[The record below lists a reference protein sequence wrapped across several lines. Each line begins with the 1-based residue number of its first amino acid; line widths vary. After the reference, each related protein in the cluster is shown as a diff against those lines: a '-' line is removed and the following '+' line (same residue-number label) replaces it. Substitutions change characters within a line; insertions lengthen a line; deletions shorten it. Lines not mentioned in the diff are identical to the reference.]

1 MDMLYEKI
9 HNILTAMQIECTEA
23 EVTDFANFALRK
35 SWNQYEKEC
44 MDQRVVI
51 ENQVKELQIVI
62 PNGTVGK
69 EYETLFKIPTDLVDD
84 FWLEGLENSGL
95 TCTIAEDNTCQIM
108 GVPTNAGT
116 FDILLSYKYKGWIE
130 GKPILQRKFTI
141 AINPDPRT
149 LWKDIPTQENIEYY
163 QPDRD
168 HIYIK
173 VEAINGVPQKDIVA
187 ASQRGRSHAHEGNP
201 RDDHF
206 RVEYLE
212 NCGWY
217 LMAVA
222 DGAGSA
228 KYSRKGSALACD
240 TAICHCKDFFADSK
254 RLSDFEEYI
263 TTYNSES
270 NDEYRKLLG
279 DSIHQLIG
287 NAAFKSYKAIEAEA
301 SVKGVPIKNYA
312 TTLLLAVCKKF
323 DFGWFVAS
331 FWVGDGAMCIYD
343 KERQYFKLL
352 GTPDEGEFA
361 GQTRFL
367 TMPEIFRDATSFYGR
382 LKFSIEQ
389 DFTALMLMTD
399 GVSDPMFETD
409 ANLNKIE
416 KWNELYD
423 SITHEVELED
433 DNTESQYQLL
443 KWLDFWSQGNHDDRT
458 IAILY

>member
-1 MDMLYEKI
+1 MDLKDRLSNLLI
-9 HNILTAMQIECTEA
+9 DCTDVRLE
-23 EVTDFANFALRK
+23 DFSNWIVNKL
-35 SWNQYEKEC
+35 WKEYDKEY
-44 MDQRVVI
+44 MDKRLMI
-51 ENQVKELQIVI
+51 ENQIKELPIVI

-69 EYETLFKIPTDLVDD
+69 EYSATIRLPEDVIEDY
-84 FWLEGLENSGL
+84 WLDGLDGIGL
-95 TCTIAEDNTCQIM
+95 QGNLEEHNVCTIS
-108 GVPTNAGT
+108 GVPTTAGS
-116 FDILLSYKYKGWIE
+116 FDIVLRYKYKGCIDE
-130 GKPILQRKFTI
+130 KDFLQRKFPI

-149 LWKDIPTQENIEYY
+149 LWKVIPTPEDIEYY

-168 HIYIK
+168 HTYVK
-173 VEAINGVPQKDIVA
+173 VEARDGIPQKDIVA

-217 LMAVA
+217 IMSVA

-228 KYSRKGSALACD
+228 QYSRKGSWLACD
-240 TAICHCKDFFADSK
+240 TSVEHCKSFFLDEK
-254 RLSDFEEYI
+254 NLHDFEENI
-263 TTYNSES
+263 TTYNEEA

-287 NAAFKSYKAIEAEA
+287 NAAFKSYKAIEEEA
-301 SVKGVPIKNYA
+301 NAKGVPIKNYA
-312 TTLLLAVCKKF
+312 TTLLLSVCKKF

-343 KERQYFKLL
+343 KERNYFKLL
-352 GTPDEGEFA
+352 GTPDGGEFS

-367 TMPEIFRDATSFYGR
+367 TMPEIFRDAASFYGR

-409 ANLNKIE
+409 ANLNNIE
-416 KWNELYD
+416 KWNALWAN
-423 SITHEVELED
+423 ITKEVELTD
-433 DNTESQYQLL
+433 DNAESQYQLL

>member
-1 MDMLYEKI
+1 MELKDRLSNLMIDCTDARIEDFSQWIVKKLWNEYDKEYMD
-9 HNILTAMQIECTEA
+9 
-23 EVTDFANFALRK
+23 R
-35 SWNQYEKEC
+35 
-44 MDQRVVI
+44 RVII
-51 ENQVKELQIVI
+51 ENQIKELPIVI

-69 EYETLFKIPTDLVDD
+69 EYTSTIRLPEDIVEEY
-84 FWLEGLENSGL
+84 WIEGLEAIGLQGNSIEHNICVISG
-95 TCTIAEDNTCQIM
+95 TPNE
-108 GVPTNAGT
+108 AGS
-116 FDILLSYKYKGWIE
+116 FEIVLKYKYKGAIDE
-130 GKPILQRKFTI
+130 KDLLQRKFPI

-149 LWKDIPTQENIEYY
+149 LWKNIPTPVDIEYY
-163 QPDRD
+163 QPDSDRT
-168 HIYIK
+168 YVK
-173 VEAINGVPQKDIVA
+173 VEARDGKPQKDIVA

-201 RDDHF
+201 RDDHY

-212 NCGWY
+212 DCGWY
-217 LMAVA
+217 IMAVA

-228 KYSRKGSALACD
+228 KYSRKGSWLACD
-240 TAICHCKDFFADSK
+240 TSVEHCKSYFSDEKS
-254 RLSDFEEYI
+254 LHDFEEYI
-263 TTYNSES
+263 TTYNGEA

-287 NAAFKSYKAIEAEA
+287 NAAFKSYKAIEAESNA
-301 SVKGVPIKNYA
+301 KGVPIKNYA

-343 KERQYFKLL
+343 KERRYFKLL

-367 TMPEIFRDATSFYGR
+367 TMPEIFRDVTSFYGR

-389 DFTALMLMTD
+389 DFTSLMLMTD

-416 KWNELYD
+416 KWDALWEN
-423 SITHEVELED
+423 ITKEVELTD

>member
-1 MDMLYEKI
+1 MEIK
-9 HNILTAMQIECTEA
+9 NILDNLLIKCTDA
-23 EVTDFANFALRK
+23 EVEDFTTWTIKYL
-35 SWNQYEKEC
+35 WNLYDKEC
-44 MDQRVVI
+44 MDLRI
-51 ENQVKELQIVI
+51 LMENKVKELPIVI

-69 EYETLFKIPTDLVDD
+69 EYNATFSIPSELVIDY
-84 FWLEGLENSGL
+84 WLDGLDKVGL
-95 TCTIAEDNTCQIM
+95 TYEIDDNNICTINGT
-108 GVPTNAGT
+108 PTEAGS
-116 FDILLSYKYKGWIE
+116 FDVVLSYKYKGWID
-130 GKPILQRKFTI
+130 GKQLLQRKFTI

-149 LWKDIPTQENIEYY
+149 LWKDIPTPENIEYY

-168 HIYIK
+168 NVYVK
-173 VEAINGVPQKDIVA
+173 VEAKDGIPQKDIVA

-206 RVEYLE
+206 RVEYIG
-212 NCGWY
+212 NSGWY
-217 LMAVA
+217 VMAVA

-228 KYSRKGSALACD
+228 KYSRKGSSLACD
-240 TAICHCKDFFADSK
+240 VSVEHCKEFFAEEK
-254 RLSDFEEYI
+254 KISDFEEYI

-301 SVKGVPIKNYA
+301 SAKGAPMKYYA

-323 DFGWFVAS
+323 EFGWFVAS

-343 KERQYFKLL
+343 KQRQYFKLL

-423 SITHEVELED
+423 NITSEVDLSD

>member
-1 MDMLYEKI
+1 
-9 HNILTAMQIECTEA
+9 
-23 EVTDFANFALRK
+23 
-35 SWNQYEKEC
+35 
-44 MDQRVVI
+44 
-51 ENQVKELQIVI
+51 
-62 PNGTVGK
+62 
-69 EYETLFKIPTDLVDD
+69 
-84 FWLEGLENSGL
+84 
-95 TCTIAEDNTCQIM
+95 
-108 GVPTNAGT
+108 
-116 FDILLSYKYKGWIE
+116 
-130 GKPILQRKFTI
+130 
-141 AINPDPRT
+141 
-149 LWKDIPTQENIEYY
+149 
-163 QPDRD
+163 
-168 HIYIK
+168 
-173 VEAINGVPQKDIVA
+173 
-187 ASQRGRSHAHEGNP
+187 
-201 RDDHF
+201 
-206 RVEYLE
+206 
-212 NCGWY
+212 
-217 LMAVA
+217 MAVA

-228 KYSRKGSALACD
+228 KYSRKGSWLACD
-240 TAICHCKDFFADSK
+240 TSVEHCKSYFSDEKS
-254 RLSDFEEYI
+254 LHDFEGYI
-263 TTYNSES
+263 TTYNGEA

-301 SVKGVPIKNYA
+301 VSKSVPIKNYA

-343 KERQYFKLL
+343 KERKYFKLL

-416 KWNELYD
+416 KWDALWEN
-423 SITHEVELED
+423 ITKVVKLTD
-433 DNTESQYQLL
+433 DNTESQYQLMQ
-443 KWLDFWSQGNHDDRT
+443 WLDFWSQGNHDDRT

>member
-1 MDMLYEKI
+1 MKEKL
-9 HNILTAMQIECTEA
+9 LTLFEKLGIECSEP
-23 EVTDFANFALRK
+23 EMDDFAAKTMHRL
-35 SWNQYEKEC
+35 WNEYVREC
-44 MDQRVVI
+44 MDQMKII
-51 ENQVKELQIVI
+51 ENQVNELQITI

-69 EYETLFKIPTDLVDD
+69 EYEIAFVIPKELVNDYWID
-84 FWLEGLENSGL
+84 GLEVTGL
-95 TCTIAEDNTCQIM
+95 KYIIADDNTCQIE
-108 GVPTNAGT
+108 GTPKEAGT
-116 FDILLSYKYKGWIE
+116 FEITLSYKYKDWIE
-130 GKPILQRKFTI
+130 GKPILQRKFSI
-141 AINPDPRT
+141 AINPDPKT
-149 LWKDIPTQENIEYY
+149 LWKNIPTPDNIEYY
-163 QPDRD
+163 KPDYA
-168 HIYIK
+168 HEYVK
-173 VEAINGVPQKDIVA
+173 VEAKNGEPQKDIVA

-212 NCGWY
+212 ESGWY
-217 LMAVA
+217 IMAVA

-228 KYSRKGSALACD
+228 KYSRKGSSIACD
-240 TAICHCKDFFADSK
+240 TSVEHCKEYFGDEKKLA
-254 RLSDFEEYI
+254 DFEEFI
-263 TTYNSES
+263 TTYNGNKE
-270 NDEYRKLLG
+270 DAEFRKLLG
-279 DSIHQLIG
+279 DSIHELIG
-287 NAAFKSYKAIEAEA
+287 NAAFKSYKAIEAESIA
-301 SVKGVPIKNYA
+301 KGAPIKNYA

-416 KWNELYD
+416 KWNALWEN
-423 SITHEVELED
+423 IAKEVELTD
-433 DNTESQYQLL
+433 DNSESQFQLL

>member
-1 MDMLYEKI
+1 MDLKDRLSNLM
-9 HNILTAMQIECTEA
+9 IECSDARFE
-23 EVTDFANFALRK
+23 DFTQWIVKKL
-35 SWNQYEKEC
+35 WNEYDKDC
-44 MDQRVVI
+44 MDKRVII
-51 ENQVKELQIVI
+51 ENQIKELPIVI

-69 EYETLFKIPTDLVDD
+69 EYSATIRLPEDVIEDYWLDGLDD
-84 FWLEGLENSGL
+84 IGLQGNPEEHNV
-95 TCTIAEDNTCQIM
+95 CTIS
-108 GVPTNAGT
+108 GVPTVAGS
-116 FDILLSYKYKGWIE
+116 FEIVLRYKYKGCIDE
-130 GKPILQRKFTI
+130 KDLLQRKFPI

-149 LWKDIPTQENIEYY
+149 LWKDIPTPEDIEYY

-168 HIYIK
+168 HTYVK
-173 VEAINGVPQKDIVA
+173 VEARDGIPQKDIVA

-212 NCGWY
+212 DCGWY
-217 LMAVA
+217 VMAVA

-228 KYSRKGSALACD
+228 KYSRKGSWLACD
-240 TAICHCKDFFADSK
+240 TSVEHCKSYFSDEKS
-254 RLSDFEEYI
+254 LHDFEGYI
-263 TTYNSES
+263 TTYNGEA

-301 SVKGVPIKNYA
+301 VSKGVPIKNYA

-343 KERQYFKLL
+343 KERKYFKLL

-416 KWNELYD
+416 KWDALWENITNEVKL
-423 SITHEVELED
+423 TD
-433 DNTESQYQLL
+433 DNTESQYQLMQ
-443 KWLDFWSQGNHDDRT
+443 WLDFWSQGNHDDRT

>member
-1 MDMLYEKI
+1 MELKDRLSNLMVECSDARFEDFTQWIVKKLWNEYDKEYMDK
-9 HNILTAMQIECTEA
+9 
-23 EVTDFANFALRK
+23 
-35 SWNQYEKEC
+35 
-44 MDQRVVI
+44 RVII
-51 ENQVKELQIVI
+51 ENRIKELPIVI

-69 EYETLFKIPTDLVDD
+69 NYSATIRLPEDIIEDY
-84 FWLEGLENSGL
+84 WLDGLDNIGLQGNSKDNNV
-95 TCTIAEDNTCQIM
+95 CTIS
-108 GVPTNAGT
+108 GVPTTAGS
-116 FDILLSYKYKGWIE
+116 FEIVLRYKYNGCIDEKDL
-130 GKPILQRKFTI
+130 LQRKFPI

-149 LWKDIPTQENIEYY
+149 LWKNIPTSVNIDYY
-163 QPDRD
+163 QPDHD
-168 HIYIK
+168 HAYVK
-173 VEAINGVPQKDIVA
+173 VESRNGVPQKDIVA

-206 RVEYLE
+206 RVEYLD
-212 NCGWY
+212 NCAWY
-217 LMAVA
+217 VMAVA

-228 KYSRKGSALACD
+228 KYSRKGSWLACD
-240 TAICHCKDFFADSK
+240 TSVEHCKSYFSDES
-254 RLSDFEEYI
+254 RLHDFEEYI
-263 TTYNSES
+263 TTYNEEG

-301 SVKGVPIKNYA
+301 NKKGVPIKDYA

-323 DFGWFVAS
+323 NFGWFVAS

-343 KERQYFKLL
+343 KERKYFKLL

-416 KWNELYD
+416 KWDALWEN
-423 SITHEVELED
+423 ITKEVELTD
-433 DNTESQYQLL
+433 DNTESQYQLM

>member
-1 MDMLYEKI
+1 MDLKDRLSNLM
-9 HNILTAMQIECTEA
+9 IECSDARFE
-23 EVTDFANFALRK
+23 DFTQWIVKKL
-35 SWNQYEKEC
+35 WNEYDKDC
-44 MDQRVVI
+44 MDKRVII
-51 ENQVKELQIVI
+51 ENQIKELPIVI

-69 EYETLFKIPTDLVDD
+69 EYSATIRLPEDVIEDYWLDGLDD
-84 FWLEGLENSGL
+84 IGLQGNPEEHNV
-95 TCTIAEDNTCQIM
+95 CTIS
-108 GVPTNAGT
+108 GVPTTAGS
-116 FDILLSYKYKGWIE
+116 FEIVLRYKYKGCIDE
-130 GKPILQRKFTI
+130 KDLLQRKFPI

-149 LWKDIPTQENIEYY
+149 LWKDVPTPEDIEYY
-163 QPDRD
+163 QPDSD
-168 HIYIK
+168 HTYVK
-173 VEAINGVPQKDIVA
+173 VEARDGIPQKDIVA

-212 NCGWY
+212 DCGWY
-217 LMAVA
+217 VMAVA

-228 KYSRKGSALACD
+228 KYSRKGSWLACD
-240 TAICHCKDFFADSK
+240 TSVEHCKSYFSDEKS
-254 RLSDFEEYI
+254 LHDFEEYI
-263 TTYNSES
+263 TTYNGEA

-301 SVKGVPIKNYA
+301 VSKGVPIKNYA

-343 KERQYFKLL
+343 KERKYFKLL

-416 KWNELYD
+416 KWDALWEN
-423 SITHEVELED
+423 ITKVVKLTD
-433 DNTESQYQLL
+433 DNTESQYQLMQ
-443 KWLDFWSQGNHDDRT
+443 WLDFWSQGNHDDRT

>member
-1 MDMLYEKI
+1 MDLKDRLSNLM
-9 HNILTAMQIECTEA
+9 IECSDARFE
-23 EVTDFANFALRK
+23 DFTQWIVKKL
-35 SWNQYEKEC
+35 WNEYDKDC
-44 MDQRVVI
+44 MDKRVII
-51 ENQVKELQIVI
+51 ENQIKELPIVI

-69 EYETLFKIPTDLVDD
+69 EYSATIRLPEDVIEEYWLDGLDD
-84 FWLEGLENSGL
+84 IGLQGNPEEHNV
-95 TCTIAEDNTCQIM
+95 CTIS
-108 GVPTNAGT
+108 GVPTTAGS
-116 FDILLSYKYKGWIE
+116 FEIVLRYKYKGCIDE
-130 GKPILQRKFTI
+130 KDLLQRKFPI

-149 LWKDIPTQENIEYY
+149 LWKDIPTPEDIEYY

-168 HIYIK
+168 HTYVK
-173 VEAINGVPQKDIVA
+173 VEARDGIPQKDIVA

-206 RVEYLE
+206 RVEYFE
-212 NCGWY
+212 ECGWY
-217 LMAVA
+217 VMAVA

-228 KYSRKGSALACD
+228 KYSRKGSWLACD
-240 TAICHCKDFFADSK
+240 TSVEHCKSYFSDEKS
-254 RLSDFEEYI
+254 LHDFEEYI
-263 TTYNSES
+263 TTYNGEA

-301 SVKGVPIKNYA
+301 VSKGVPIKNYA

-343 KERQYFKLL
+343 KERKYFKLL

-409 ANLNKIE
+409 ANLNKIK
-416 KWNELYD
+416 KWDALWEN
-423 SITHEVELED
+423 ITKEVKMTD
-433 DNTESQYQLL
+433 DNTESQYQLMQ
-443 KWLDFWSQGNHDDRT
+443 WLDFWSQGNHDDRT

>member
-1 MDMLYEKI
+1 MNTDELLKKY
-9 HNILTAMQIECTEA
+9 NIEHSEA
-23 EVTDFANFALRK
+23 ETEDF
-35 SWNQYEKEC
+35 EKWMIQHLWKNYCDDYMEKA
-44 MDQRVVI
+44 VVI
-51 ENQVKELQIVI
+51 KNLIDVLNIHF

-69 EYETLFKIPTDLVDD
+69 EYKIEYVLPDEIQNSIED
-84 FWLEGLENSGL
+84 FWLEGIDAIGLKEESTKNTLVVSGIPQEANS
-95 TCTIAEDNTCQIM
+95 
-108 GVPTNAGT
+108 
-116 FDILLSYKYKGWIE
+116 FDFKLCYKYKGWIE
-130 GKPILQRKFTI
+130 GKPVFERNFTI
-141 AINPDPRT
+141 AINPDPRS
-149 LWKDIPTQENIEYY
+149 LWKDIPTPTDIDYY
-163 QPDRD
+163 KQDSACD
-168 HIYIK
+168 YVK
-173 VEAINGVPQKDIVA
+173 VEAIDGKPQKDIVV

-206 RVEYLE
+206 RVEHLE

-287 NAAFKSYKAIEAEA
+287 NAAFKSYKAIEEEA

-423 SITHEVELED
+423 SITHEVKLED